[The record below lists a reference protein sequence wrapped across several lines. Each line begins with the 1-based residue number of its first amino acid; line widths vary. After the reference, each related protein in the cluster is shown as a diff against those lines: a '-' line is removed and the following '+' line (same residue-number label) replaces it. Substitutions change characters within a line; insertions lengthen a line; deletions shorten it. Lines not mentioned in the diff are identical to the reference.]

1 MRRIKQIINALMDIG
16 RDPTKELATAWTAV
30 ANGTT
35 VTQEQI
41 NLLDR
46 VMSGVLLMAE
56 EAKGRPAK
64 AEGEAQS

>member
-1 MRRIKQIINALMDIG
+1 MKRIKQIINALMDIG
-16 RDPTKELATAWTAV
+16 RDPTKELATAWTAMG
-30 ANGTT
+30 ASTA
-35 VTQEQI
+35 TQEQV

-64 AEGEAQS
+64 AETEAQS